1 MDEILFRSLLS
12 NAPEDV
18 MSWIQQMHQLV
29 IKYCCFF
36 STDEYFQKPRQ
47 NSRDLNNE
55 DDENV
60 ENVDTDVNG
69 AYRDILGPT
78 L

>member
-1 MDEILFRSLLS
+1 
-12 NAPEDV
+12 
-18 MSWIQQMHQLV
+18 MSKANLWGPKWTKISVAIFNFETVL
-29 IKYCCFF
+29 IFF
-36 STDEYFQKPRQ
+36 TDEYFQKPRQ